1 MRTIKRKTNRLK
13 AKRLAKMKKR
23 MMRKVGTPRT

>member
-13 AKRLAKMKKR
+13 VKRLAKMKKR
-23 MMRKVGTPRT
+23 LARKVGTPRR